1 MLFDKDNQWRY
12 SLIAKRRLAADGS
25 FEGDDALVVETMNAH
40 PELDA
45 IWEQGE
51 LSATPQEVNGTIV
64 NPFIHT
70 ALHVTIE
77 KQLRDQSPVEVAET
91 LKALTTRGV
100 DRHEAVH
107 RIAEMYAHLYFTT
120 FRRGQ
125 SFEELSYI
133 ELLKQLDSPE

>member
-12 SLIAKRRLAADGS
+12 TLIAKRRLSEDAS
-25 FEGDDALVVETMNAH
+25 FEGDDALIVASMNAH

-45 IWEQGE
+45 IWEQAE
-51 LSATPQEVNGTIV
+51 RSATPQEVNGVIV

-77 KQLRDQSPVEVAET
+77 KQLRDQSPIEVSET
-91 LKALTTRGV
+91 LKALTTRGME
-100 DRHEAVH
+100 RHEAIH
-107 RIAEMYAHLYFTT
+107 RIAEIYAHLYFTT

-133 ELLKQLDSPE
+133 ELLKQLESSE

>member
-12 SLIAKRRLAADGS
+12 TMIAKRRLTAEAL
-25 FEGDDALVVETMNAH
+25 FEGDDALIAESMNAH

-45 IWEQGE
+45 LWEQAE
-51 LSATPQEVNGTIV
+51 RSATPQEVNGTIV

-77 KQLRDQSPVEVAET
+77 KQLRDQTPVEVSET
-91 LKALTTRGV
+91 LKTLTKRGM

-107 RIAEMYAHLYFTT
+107 RIAEIYAHLYFTT

-125 SFEELSYI
+125 SFEEISYI
-133 ELLKQLDSPE
+133 ELLKQLESL